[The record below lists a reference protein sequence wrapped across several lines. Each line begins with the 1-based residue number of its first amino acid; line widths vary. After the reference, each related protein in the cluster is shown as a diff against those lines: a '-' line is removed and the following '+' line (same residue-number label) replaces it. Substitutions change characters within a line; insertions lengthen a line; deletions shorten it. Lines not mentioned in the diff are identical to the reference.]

1 MIFRNS
7 DNCLPVYMA

>member
-7 DNCLPVYMA
+7 

>member
-7 DNCLPVYMA
+7 IW

>member
-7 DNCLPVYMA
+7 VIIF